1 MVSGVEAAYEDYLRG
16 TKGMAIK
23 LVDVH
28 NRDQGKFQNGK
39 FDTLPIAGNTLDNN
53 NKY

>member
-1 MVSGVEAAYEDYLRG
+1 
-16 TKGMAIK
+16 MAIK

-39 FDTLPIAGNTLDNN
+39 FDTLPKNGNYLLSTIDIELQ
-53 NKY
+53 KYGEKLME